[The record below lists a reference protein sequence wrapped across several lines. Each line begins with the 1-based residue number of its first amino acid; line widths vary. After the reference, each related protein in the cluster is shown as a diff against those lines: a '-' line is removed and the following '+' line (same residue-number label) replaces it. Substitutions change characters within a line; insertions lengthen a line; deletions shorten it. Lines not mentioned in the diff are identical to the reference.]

1 MAKKREED
9 SQYKDIVQN
18 KKAKFDFELLEF
30 LEAGIVLTGSEVKSL
45 RDKRANITDAFAR
58 VKQGEVFLEGFN
70 ITPYVNGGYANHQE
84 IRQRKLLL
92 KKKEII
98 KLDRMIREKGLV
110 LIAVKAYFNPRDFVK
125 VQIALGKPK
134 KLYDKR
140 DTIQKREAKIE
151 IERALKK
158 RNQ

>member
-1 MAKKREED
+1 MSKKKEDEPQFRE
-9 SQYKDIVQN
+9 IVQN
-18 KKAKFDFELLEF
+18 KKAKFDFELQEF

-58 VKQGEVFLEGFN
+58 VKNGEVFLEGFN

-92 KKKEII
+92 KKKEITR
-98 KLDRMIREKGLV
+98 LDRMIREKGLV
-110 LIAVKAYFNPRDFVK
+110 LVAVRAYFNPREFVK

>member
-1 MAKKREED
+1 MSKNKHED
-9 SQYKDIVQN
+9 NGFKDIVLN

-30 LEAGIVLTGSEVKSL
+30 IEAGIVLTGSEVKSL

-58 VKQGEVFLEGFN
+58 IKNGEIFLEGFN
-70 ITPYVNGGYANHQE
+70 ITPYKNGGYANHPE

-92 KKKEII
+92 KKKEINR
-98 KLDRMIREKGLV
+98 LDRMIREKGLV
-110 LIAVKAYFNPRDFVK
+110 VVAVRAYFNPREFIK

-140 DTIQKREAKIE
+140 DTIQKREANIE
-151 IERALKK
+151 IERAMKM
-158 RNQ
+158 RNK

>member
-1 MAKKREED
+1 MSKNKQED
-9 SQYKDIVQN
+9 NGFKDIVLN

-30 LEAGIVLTGSEVKSL
+30 IEAGIVLTGSEVKSL

-58 VKQGEVFLEGFN
+58 IKNGEIFLEGFN
-70 ITPYVNGGYANHQE
+70 ITPYKNGGYANHPE

-92 KKKEII
+92 KKKEINR
-98 KLDRMIREKGLV
+98 LDRMIREKGLV
-110 LIAVKAYFNPRDFVK
+110 VVAVRAYFNPREFVK

-140 DTIQKREAKIE
+140 DTIQKREANIE
-151 IERALKK
+151 IERAMKM
-158 RNQ
+158 RNK